1 MLINKYRLAIAWL
14 VGYFVTLF
22 PIYYAMSGSWV
33 TGFLVAIYGVIGAIL
48 ILKVWRKK
56 KNE

>member
-22 PIYYAMSGSWV
+22 PVYYAMSGSWV
-33 TGFLVAIYGVIGAIL
+33 MGFLVAIYGVIGAIL
-48 ILKVWRKK
+48 ILKGWRIFT
-56 KNE
+56 